1 MKLTAFPRL
10 IVWVYWHLWCTGTW
24 WVSIRTVGLHLDE
37 VGTLVNWC
45 WGISLTPWLVSINTG
60 ASIKYPAKGYR
71 GKDTVS
77 TTSGWRICWRC
88 SCSWPNGKISNA
100 LTTIIRNKSNGY
112 GICVCDD
119 VPRFCCFSTVSGV
132 VIVRTQIQPIIFTF
146 TIGGNLNIKF
156 KKGYIDS
163 LSVLNCAWPGL
174 CNNKRNNQYQLQDWS
189 FHLFTWSAFLW
200 YGRG

>member
-1 MKLTAFPRL
+1 MEHTAISKL
-10 IVWVYWHLWCTGTW
+10 IVQMYWHLRCTGTW
-24 WVSIRTVGLHLDE
+24 GVSIRTIGLHIDQ
-37 VGTLVNWC
+37 VGTLVNMRWY
-45 WGISLTPWLVSINTG
+45 ISLTPWLISINTG
-60 ASIKYPAKGYR
+60 ASIKYSVIEHKR
-71 GKDTVS
+71 KDTVS

-112 GICVCDD
+112 RICVCDD

-132 VIVRTQIQPIIFTF
+132 VIVRTQIQPIINTF

-174 CNNKRNNQYQLQDWS
+174 CNYKRNNQYQI
-189 FHLFTWSAFLW
+189 
-200 YGRG
+200 